1 MSCVTRQ
8 KVHDESLRASLID
21 EASRVIARHGRD
33 SLNLRR
39 VAKATGTSTT
49 AIYSLFGSKDDLIT
63 AVNVAAFE
71 SFEASQRAIPVT
83 DDPFS
88 DLCNL
93 GRAYREWALSHP
105 HFYAGMFRAGVH
117 DLTDPSVS
125 AMAPLMDS
133 ITRCVEVGLMEGHLA
148 TVSALFWSCVHGF
161 VTLELEGQL
170 KFFPDPTAAYERL
183 LLAHAAG
190 WVVEGHN
197 PGVPDGEWLRKV
209 AIRVADNSV
218 A

>member
-1 MSCVTRQ
+1 MSCVTRP
-8 KVHDESLRASLID
+8 KVHDESLRASLIA
-21 EASRVIARHGRD
+21 EASKVIALHGRD

-49 AIYSLFGSKDDLIT
+49 AIYSLFGSKDELIT
-63 AVNVAAFE
+63 AVNVAAFD

-83 DDPFS
+83 DDPFF
-88 DLCNL
+88 DLCQL
-93 GRAYREWALSHP
+93 GRAYRDWALSHP
-105 HFYAGMFRAGVH
+105 HFYAGMFRAG
-117 DLTDPSVS
+117 DLSDPGVS
-125 AMAPLMDS
+125 AMAPLMTS
-133 ITRCVEVGLMEGHLA
+133 ISRCIDHGLMKGHPP
-148 TVSALFWSCVHGF
+148 TVSALFWACVHGF

-170 KFFPDPTAAYERL
+170 KFFPDPTVAYERL

-197 PGVPDGEWLRKV
+197 PGLPEGEWLRQI
-209 AIRVADNSV
+209 AIRVTDTSV